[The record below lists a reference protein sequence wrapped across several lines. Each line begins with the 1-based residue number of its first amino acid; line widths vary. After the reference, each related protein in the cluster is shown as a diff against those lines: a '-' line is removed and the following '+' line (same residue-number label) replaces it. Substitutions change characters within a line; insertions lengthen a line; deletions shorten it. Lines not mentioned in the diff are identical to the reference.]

1 MTQLSRAIWIGAGVA
16 AVALGIVFAVK
27 TARQM
32 RELEARLEDSRR
44 QNESL
49 KGDLARYEGKLK
61 ATAESAEA
69 AREQAGRAEQLAG
82 EAAAGR
88 SAAEEE
94 ARRAAEAAARANQ
107 ELATGR
113 QELEAM
119 RKRRQEELDRM
130 QEALSKIAPTR
141 RTASGMVIELTNESF
156 YFDFDKASLRPE
168 NREVLSRIAGIL
180 LASKGYR
187 LFIYGHTDDVGT
199 EEYNQGLS
207 ERRAQ
212 AVMKYLA
219 GAGIPENMMQ
229 VQGFGKKS
237 PRVNATTTAA
247 RQKNRRVEIGVV
259 DTIIH
264 YQGPVA
270 QGARQ

>member
-1 MTQLSRAIWIGAGVA
+1 MGELRAQL
-16 AVALGIVFAVK
+16 
-27 TARQM
+27 
-32 RELEARLEDSRR
+32 ENSRR

-49 KGDLARYEGKLK
+49 KGELSRHENELK
-61 ATAESAEA
+61 ATAENAAA

-82 EAAAGR
+82 EAAVGR
-88 SAAEEE
+88 AAAEEE

-107 ELATGR
+107 ELAQGR
-113 QELEAM
+113 EELDTM

-156 YFDFDKASLRPE
+156 YFDFDKAALRSE
-168 NREVLSRIAGIL
+168 NREILSRIAGIL

-199 EEYNQGLS
+199 QQYNQGLS
-207 ERRAQ
+207 ERRAES
-212 AVMKYLA
+212 VMKYLSA
-219 GAGIPENMMQ
+219 AGIPENMMQ
-229 VQGFGKKS
+229 VQGFGKSS
-237 PRVNATTTAA
+237 PRVNATTSTA

-270 QGARQ
+270 QAPKN